1 VIFVRKHTVFLS
13 ALFGL
18 AAAFAIL
25 VALGRVNAAG
35 RAGAE
40 EGNRLIVATLGL
52 TDLAL
57 WTEARYTRHPS
68 QTDFF
73 SPFQD
78 LPAGMEHFPA
88 GSLLAPPAHLVDRA
102 AADGSASGGAG
113 SRGR

>member
-1 VIFVRKHTVFLS
+1 MIPVHKHTVFL
-13 ALFGL
+13 ATLLGL
-18 AAAFAIL
+18 AGAFVIL
-25 VALGRVNAAG
+25 VTLGRVDAAG

-40 EGNRLIVATLGL
+40 EGNRLIAASLGL

-73 SPFQD
+73 SAFQD

-88 GSLLAPPAHLVDRA
+88 GSLLAPPAHLAASA
-102 AADGSASGGAG
+102 AAPASAVGAG
-113 SRGR
+113 NRRQ